1 MLIQALKKAFIYS
14 WHTNMTQAKANL
26 RKLRRARYVPP
37 RTVKKSI
44 ANTERVVSKAITGC
58 GVFRDIPQVKINL
71 IETRKILQIELALSI
86 ANLSEANPIEIRKKS
101 KALTDNYLQPQK
113 SELHYEKND
122 DLITLPPHNSHALDY
137 IIKKAFTPRKT
148 KTSTATHNVYSYNKE
163 ESTLNFQKI
172 GEAIF
177 FGTDLVIKLKPNI
190 SASGEL
196 FICQKD

>member
-14 WHTNMTQAKANL
+14 GHTNMTQAKANL

-86 ANLSEANPIEIRKKS
+86 AKLSEANQIDILKKIKSIDRKLSSTSKIR
-101 KALTDNYLQPQK
+101 T
-113 SELHYEKND
+113 
-122 DLITLPPHNSHALDY
+122 TL
-137 IIKKAFTPRKT
+137 
-148 KTSTATHNVYSYNKE
+148 
-163 ESTLNFQKI
+163 
-172 GEAIF
+172 
-177 FGTDLVIKLKPNI
+177 
-190 SASGEL
+190 
-196 FICQKD
+196 

>member
-1 MLIQALKKAFIYS
+1 MK
-14 WHTNMTQAKANL
+14 
-26 RKLRRARYVPP
+26 
-37 RTVKKSI
+37 
-44 ANTERVVSKAITGC
+44 
-58 GVFRDIPQVKINL
+58 
-71 IETRKILQIELALSI
+71 
-86 ANLSEANPIEIRKKS
+86 
-101 KALTDNYLQPQK
+101 
-113 SELHYEKND
+113 KND
-122 DLITLPPHNSHALDY
+122 DLITLPSHNNHALDY

>member
-1 MLIQALKKAFIYS
+1 MK
-14 WHTNMTQAKANL
+14 
-26 RKLRRARYVPP
+26 
-37 RTVKKSI
+37 
-44 ANTERVVSKAITGC
+44 
-58 GVFRDIPQVKINL
+58 
-71 IETRKILQIELALSI
+71 
-86 ANLSEANPIEIRKKS
+86 
-101 KALTDNYLQPQK
+101 
-113 SELHYEKND
+113 KND
-122 DLITLPPHNSHALDY
+122 DLITLPSHNSHALDY

-148 KTSTATHNVYSYNKE
+148 ETSTTTHNVYSYNKE